1 MTANADVTVPL
12 HLSARA
18 IEAPRERGFLTVDR
32 PTVWGIEASRHG
44 DARRS
49 LEGRC
54 PGGRSSVIATARGR
68 SRGLCGG
75 APISSVL
82 LGPPRD
88 LVTRWTPQ
96 LYSTKAAKHIA
107 GKNRVRLF

>member
-1 MTANADVTVPL
+1 MPVTPPATVTPAADADVTVPL

-18 IEAPRERGFLTVDR
+18 IEALRERGFLTVDR

-49 LEGRC
+49 LEGQC

-68 SRGLCGG
+68 SRGYAAAHLFRASCSGH
-75 APISSVL
+75 
-82 LGPPRD
+82 
-88 LVTRWTPQ
+88 LVT
-96 LYSTKAAKHIA
+96 S
-107 GKNRVRLF
+107 